1 MNIGSC
7 FLSQGKLSFPASSN
21 IRVPREVRI
30 GCVSR
35 HVKAVMRKK
44 SGTSNNNPN
53 KAQNAKAIVIVK
65 RSGGGG
71 LLTNLVRDGVEGI
84 EELVG
89 KTLILELVSNE
100 LDSSKFCFYL
110 YTVATA

>member
-1 MNIGSC
+1 
-7 FLSQGKLSFPASSN
+7 
-21 IRVPREVRI
+21 
-30 GCVSR
+30 
-35 HVKAVMRKK
+35 MRKK

-110 YTVATA
+110 YV